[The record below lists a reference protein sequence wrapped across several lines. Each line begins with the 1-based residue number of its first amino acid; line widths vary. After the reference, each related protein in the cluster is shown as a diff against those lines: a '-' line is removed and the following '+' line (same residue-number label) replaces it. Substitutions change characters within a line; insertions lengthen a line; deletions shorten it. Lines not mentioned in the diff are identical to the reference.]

1 VTTDQLRQATTRE
14 ALTDGP
20 WTRSVERALVLL
32 ETLGY
37 SDSPL
42 RLSSLARSTRLSK
55 ATVHRILRALV
66 ARDFVAK
73 VGPGYTL
80 GQRLLD
86 LAVPADAAEA
96 QGLARQLRPFL
107 LELYE
112 VTHGA
117 VSFAILQHLQIRYS
131 DLMHHRNHS
140 PAPWR
145 YGEAVPALHT
155 AAGKLLLAYKPN
167 VVSWLTSLEEMNLPD
182 IGLGEL
188 NELLCELPPI
198 RTRGLSCAYATNAP
212 QELEIA
218 APVVGPD
225 GRVLAALSVSGPA
238 DRLDVQTVAVH
249 TPRIARAASAYL
261 QRSSAD
267 LSVKQIG
274 ATPA

>member
-1 VTTDQLRQATTRE
+1 M
-14 ALTDGP
+14 
-20 WTRSVERALVLL
+20 ERALVLL
-32 ETLGY
+32 ETLGG
-37 SDSPL
+37 SESPL
-42 RLSSLARSTRLSK
+42 RLSGLARSTRLSK

-66 ARDFVAK
+66 ARDFVTK

-86 LAVPADAAEA
+86 LAVPAEAAEA
-96 QGLARQLRPFL
+96 QGLGRHLRPFL

-112 VTHGA
+112 LTHGA
-117 VSFAILQHLQIRYS
+117 VSFAVLQHLQIRYS
-131 DLMHHRNHS
+131 DLLHHRSHS

-182 IGLGEL
+182 IGLDKWD
-188 NELLCELPPI
+188 ELLCELPPI
-198 RTRGLSCAYATNAP
+198 RNRGMSCAYATAAP

-218 APVVGPD
+218 APVVGAE
-225 GRVLAALSVSGPA
+225 GRVLAALSVSGPSE
-238 DRLDVQTVAVH
+238 RLDVASAAAH
-249 TPRIARAASAYL
+249 TPRVARAASAYL
-261 QRSSAD
+261 QRLSAD
-267 LSVKQIG
+267 LSVKQLG

>member
-1 VTTDQLRQATTRE
+1 
-14 ALTDGP
+14 
-20 WTRSVERALVLL
+20 
-32 ETLGY
+32 LGC
-37 SDSPL
+37 SESPL

-86 LAVPADAAEA
+86 LAIPAETAEA
-96 QGLARQLRPFL
+96 QGLGRHLRPFL

-112 VTHGA
+112 LTHGA
-117 VSFAILQHLQIRYS
+117 VSFAVLQHLQIRYS
-131 DLMHHRNHS
+131 DIMHHRSHS

-155 AAGKLLLAYKPN
+155 AAGKLLLAFKPS
-167 VVSWLTSLEEMNLPD
+167 VVNWLRSLEETDLPD
-182 IGLGEL
+182 IGLDEL
-188 NELLCELPPI
+188 NEFVCGLPFI

-218 APVVGPD
+218 APVIGPD
-225 GRVLAALSVSGPA
+225 GRVLAALSVSGPSE
-238 DRLDVQTVAVH
+238 RLDVQAAATH

-261 QRSSAD
+261 QRPSSD
-267 LSVKQIG
+267 LSVKQLG